1 MFERFT
7 GDARRVVVDSLAA
20 AQRLGAENVE
30 PEHLLLGL
38 AEGCG
43 TPAAHAIAEARI
55 DDGAIVAAIEA
66 DLAAMLEV
74 VGVPASIVDATPAA
88 PRADRP
94 GFGVHGKAALEQA
107 LREAVH
113 RGDRRIGSQHVLL
126 GALHAPSPTLTRVL
140 ARLGVEPARL
150 AALVEVEVAAAARR

>member
-7 GDARRVVVDSLAA
+7 HDAKRVVLDSLAA

-38 AEGCG
+38 AEGSG
-43 TPAAHAIAEARI
+43 TSAARAIAEAGI
-55 DDGAIVAAIEA
+55 DADAIAAAIEA
-66 DLAAMLEV
+66 DLVAMLEV
-74 VGVPASIVDATPAA
+74 VGVPASVVDAVPAA

-107 LREAVH
+107 LREAS
-113 RGDRRIGSQHVLL
+113 RRSERRIGSEHMLL

-150 AALVEVEVAAAARR
+150 AALVEVEAAASRR

>member
-7 GDARRVVVDSLAA
+7 GDAKRVVLDSLGA

-38 AEGCG
+38 AEGSG
-43 TPAAHAIAEARI
+43 TPAARAIAEAGI
-55 DDGAIVAAIEA
+55 DSEAIAAAIEA
-66 DLAAMLEV
+66 DLVAMLEV

-88 PRADRP
+88 PSADRP

-107 LREAVH
+107 LREATR
-113 RGDRRIGSQHVLL
+113 RGERRIGSEHMLL

-140 ARLGVEPARL
+140 ARLEVDPDRL
-150 AALVEVEVAAAARR
+150 VALVAVEAAARR